1 MGAQGKDIRGYGEI
15 SFDNGSIFTEV
26 NGNGQPYTFV
36 LGGTTGQYTFYD
48 ATGKCYVSLNS
59 SGNKLHTTTDKD
71 SKNAQW
77 KIEINEN
84 GTRIISCAYN
94 TRSIQY
100 NAGAPR
106 FACYESAQ
114 KAVCLYKMQSVNF
127 TISDCGYATY
137 YGNQAFYLPAGLQA
151 GIVTGIQSPD
161 NYVNIEWAYQ
171 GGSVIPS
178 ETGVLIKGN
187 SGDYICNISQTEGE
201 KPATNWL
208 KGSTEEA
215 LTEGTDCLFYKLA
228 EDVNQ
233 PLGFYWGAENGG
245 AFTNAAHK
253 AYLAV
258 PKVNANGIKY
268 LSLEKPTGIQQT
280 VNNKHKLINVYS
292 ISGTLIRKQV
302 QERGALDGLPAGI
315 YLINGKKVLK

>member
-1 MGAQGKDIRGYGEI
+1 MA
-15 SFDNGSIFTEV
+15 
-26 NGNGQPYTFV
+26 
-36 LGGTTGQYTFYD
+36 
-48 ATGKCYVSLNS
+48 
-59 SGNKLHTTTDKD
+59 D

-84 GTRIISCAYN
+84 GTQIISCAYN

-201 KPATNWL
+201 KPESNWL

-215 LTEGTDCLFYKLA
+215 VTEGADCLFYKLA

-258 PKVNANGIKY
+258 PKANASGIKY
-268 LSLEKPTGIQQT
+268 SSLEKPTGIQQT
-280 VNNKHKLINVYS
+280 INNKRKLVNVYS
-292 ISGTLIRKQV
+292 ISGTLIRKQA